1 MVFAINILKEE
12 QYLKA
17 VKNGVNTII
26 YNQLDFDL
34 QRSKNIKYID
44 SNVNRVPSSWYLW
57 EKNNEKISAFKTKF
71 PDLFKIGKYDITL
84 AIQKAVY
91 WSNFRTSFINYTFE
105 KDFNNEQVYYKE
117 DLYQNNKSKVL
128 IKYFKTIRTIHIMN
142 VLLIIR

>member
-26 YNQLDFDL
+26 YNQLDFNL

-71 PDLFKIGKYDITL
+71 TNCYSLL
-84 AIQKAVY
+84 VVLSL
-91 WSNFRTSFINYTFE
+91 SN
-105 KDFNNEQVYYKE
+105 
-117 DLYQNNKSKVL
+117 
-128 IKYFKTIRTIHIMN
+128 
-142 VLLIIR
+142 